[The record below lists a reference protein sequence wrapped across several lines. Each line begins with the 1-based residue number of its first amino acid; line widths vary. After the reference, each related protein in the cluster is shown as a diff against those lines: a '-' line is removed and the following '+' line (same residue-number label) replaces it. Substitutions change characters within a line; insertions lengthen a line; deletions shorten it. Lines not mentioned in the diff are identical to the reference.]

1 MGSKTNYIPKE
12 GDLVCLLHEGWE
24 YCGFGTVIEVLNG
37 ARMCQV
43 YWHDM
48 KKSFYEYADELL
60 LYDDVDLK
68 KCRKFIGNRRKLLD
82 FYDL

>member
-1 MGSKTNYIPKE
+1 MEIKSDYIPKE
-12 GDLVCLLHEGWE
+12 GDLVCLLQAEWE
-24 YCGFGTVIEVLNG
+24 YCGFGTVLEVTNSG
-37 ARMCQV
+37 RMCQV

-48 KKSFYEYADELL
+48 KKSFFEYTDELM

-68 KCRKFIGNRRKLLD
+68 KCREFIGNRRKLLD